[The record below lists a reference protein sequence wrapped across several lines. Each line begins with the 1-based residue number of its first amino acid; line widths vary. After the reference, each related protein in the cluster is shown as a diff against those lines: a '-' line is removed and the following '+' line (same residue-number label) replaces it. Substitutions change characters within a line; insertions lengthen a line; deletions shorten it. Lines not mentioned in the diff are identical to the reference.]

1 MAKEIKFKIR
11 LTVDGKEQLVTA
23 TTTTKDLA
31 KNLDAARSSAIRF
44 RDSILTINQMGQA
57 FQGLMS
63 GLSAISSAM
72 TTYTQAFAV
81 QEQNE
86 QRLATVMRQRMGAS
100 AQDIEQ
106 MKQLAAAQQQ
116 LGIIGDEVQLAGMQ
130 QVATFLKQKD
140 SLEILT
146 PALNNLLAQQ
156 KGYNATAADAQAV
169 GNLMGKAMQG
179 QATALRRVGITFDE
193 AQEKVLKFG
202 TESERASMLAE
213 IITQNVGNMNAELRA
228 TSSGQMKAL
237 SNDLADLSEKIGKV
251 MMPFQGLMAQITQ
264 MGFLL
269 MGIGQIFTSV
279 RAVMMVM
286 GTTLKSLVI
295 SSGLFS
301 KQAYIQSAA
310 TLMLG
315 GASRGTALALAGL
328 KMAIRGLLISTGVG
342 AAIAALTYAI
352 ELLMNSADKT
362 TDKLEDMSDATNE
375 VSQAYT
381 QAKSSLE
388 LNIAKLKDLII
399 AKQQGQNVSK
409 KEKEIVASLNN
420 TYGETMG
427 YFASVESWYK
437 ALIANSKAYCDQMV
451 IEAQTRR
458 LANQIAEKREKQR
471 QITHNDDGSKRH
483 YGTKRESQTVATGQV
498 DAGDGKVLPVYETKE
513 IPGSSPIE
521 KAQKQYDDLGKSIAA
536 DEKQLQSLVE
546 KSAKIKMPV
555 TGSATPVA
563 PATPAKGG
571 KGDKKDTKTDDKK
584 KPLELIEEAKT
595 YKDLENNVRYY
606 QEQLDNTDISEKATI
621 ESLAKKKKA
630 VEDQI
635 KAFNDLQDAATAD
648 RSIETLN
655 DAEITTRKQLNA
667 KLEYYNKLLDEGDE
681 KQRESAQR
689 SINNL
694 NKMAAAWDE
703 QLARLD
709 APGALDTINDIK
721 DIDAAIQ
728 FYSDQQQRED
738 ADNIYKTQG
747 IINALTEKK
756 RVLQLSIDLPDM
768 QREVAAIENLTGT
781 ERRVKIRAMGF
792 DEIME
797 KVRELNELMELPG
810 VTDFQ
815 KRQLSELIGIYKSWS
830 KQVIK
835 SFDTVKESWSSIK
848 GIGDGV
854 ESITEALDG
863 NKNAWQVITGVI
875 DGFIQLYEGVMGI
888 VKIIQMMTAV
898 TKMQTA
904 ATITGA
910 AATGAAT
917 AAETTDAATQE
928 VAALA
933 KLPLIAANKAA
944 TASYMELA
952 SAAFFAAHAYIP
964 FAGFGIAAG
973 FVAAAT
979 AMTEAIGAMP
989 FANGGIVSGPT
1000 FALVGEYPGASN
1012 NPEVVAPLDKLR
1024 SMLAPAD
1031 GGIAGG
1037 VRFEIEGRKLVG
1049 VLANETRVGS
1059 RSGRKT
1065 NIKL

>member
-23 TTTTKDLA
+23 TTTTRDLA

-86 QRLATVMRQRMGAS
+86 QRLATVMRQRMSAS

-116 LGIIGDEVQLAGMQ
+116 LGVIGDEVQLAGMQ

-140 SLEILT
+140 SLAVLT

-156 KGYNATAADAQAV
+156 KGYAATAADAQAI

-179 QATALRRVGITFDE
+179 QVTALRRFGITFDE

-202 TESERASMLAE
+202 TESERAAMLAE
-213 IITQNVGNMNAELRA
+213 IITQNVGDMNAQLRA

-237 SNDLADLSEKIGKV
+237 SNDMADLSEKIGKV

-388 LNIAKLKDLII
+388 LNIAKLKDLIT
-399 AKQQGQNVSK
+399 AKKQGQNVTK

-437 ALIANSKAYCDQMV
+437 ALIANSNAYCDQMV

-471 QITHNDDGSKRH
+471 QITHNDDGTKRH
-483 YGTKRESQTVATGQV
+483 YGTQRESQVVATGQV
-498 DAGDGKVLPVYETKE
+498 DAGDGKVLPVYEIKE
-513 IPGSSPIE
+513 IPGTSPIE

-536 DEKQLQSLVE
+536 DEKQMQSLVTQ
-546 KSAKIKMPV
+546 SAKIKMPV
-555 TGSATPVA
+555 TGSATPVT
-563 PATPAKGG
+563 PATTTKGG
-571 KGDKKDTKTDDKK
+571 EGDKKDTESDKK
-584 KPLELIEEAKT
+584 EQLTLIENAKT
-595 YKDLENNVRYY
+595 YKELENNVRYY
-606 QEQLDNTDISEKATI
+606 QEQLDNTDVTERATI

-648 RSIETLN
+648 RSIERLN
-655 DAEITTRKQLNA
+655 DADITTRKQLNA

-681 KQRESAQR
+681 KQRVSAQR
-689 SINNL
+689 AINNL
-694 NKMAAAWDE
+694 NKLGAAWDE
-703 QLARLD
+703 QLAKLD

-768 QREVAAIENLTGT
+768 QREVAAIEKLTGN

-797 KVRELNELMELPG
+797 KVRELNELMEMPG

-815 KRQLSELIGIYKSWS
+815 KRQLSELVGIYKSWS

-854 ESITEALDG
+854 NSITEALDG
-863 NKNAWQVITGVI
+863 NKSAWQVITGVI
-875 DGFIQLYEGVMGI
+875 DGFIQLYEGIMGI

-898 TKMQTA
+898 TKIQTA
-904 ATITGA
+904 ATITGT
-910 AATGAAT
+910 AATGAAA
-917 AAETTDAATQE
+917 AAESTDAAVQE

-952 SAAFFAAHAYIP
+952 SAAYFAAHAYIP

-973 FVAAAT
+973 FASAAT

-989 FANGGIVSGPT
+989 FAKGGIVSGPT
-1000 FALVGEYPGASN
+1000 FALVGEYPGAGN

-1024 SMLAPAD
+1024 SMLAPAP

-1049 VLANETRVGS
+1049 VLANETRVGN
-1059 RSGRKT
+1059 RSGRRT
-1065 NIKL
+1065 NIKV

>member
-1 MAKEIKFKIR
+1 M
-11 LTVDGKEQLVTA
+11 VDGKEQLVTA
-23 TTTTKDLA
+23 TTSTRDLA

-106 MKQLAAAQQQ
+106 MKELARTQQQ

-140 SLEILT
+140 SLAVLT

-156 KGYNATAADAQAV
+156 KGYSATAQDAQAV

-179 QATALRRVGITFDE
+179 QASALRRVGITFDE

-202 TESERASMLAE
+202 TESEKAAMLAE
-213 IITQNVGNMNAELRA
+213 IITQNVGDMNSQLRQ
-228 TSSGQMKAL
+228 TSSGHMKAL
-237 SNDLADLSEKIGKV
+237 SNEMSDLSEKIGKV
-251 MMPFQGLMAQITQ
+251 MMPFQGLMSQITQ

-269 MGIGQIFTSV
+269 MGLGQIFTSV
-279 RAVMMVM
+279 KAVMMVM
-286 GTTLKSLVI
+286 GTTVKSLAI

-315 GASRGTALALAGL
+315 GASKSTALALAGL

-342 AAIAALTYAI
+342 AVIAGLTYAI

-375 VSQAYT
+375 VSQAYV
-381 QAKSSLE
+381 QAKSTIE
-388 LNIAKLKDLII
+388 LNIAKLKDLID
-399 AKQQGQNVSK
+399 AKKQGQNVSK
-409 KEKEIVASLNN
+409 KEKETVAQLNN

-427 YFASVESWYK
+427 YFASVEAWYK
-437 ALIANSKAYCDQMV
+437 ALIANSKAYCDQMI

-471 QITHNDDGSKRH
+471 QITHNDDGTKRT
-483 YGTKRESQTVATGQV
+483 YGTKRETKTVATGQV

-513 IPGSSPIE
+513 VPGTSPIE
-521 KAQKQYDDLGKSIAA
+521 KAQKEYDDLGKSIAA
-536 DEKQLQSLVE
+536 DEKQMQSLVE
-546 KSAKIKMPV
+546 QSGKIKMPV
-555 TGSATPVA
+555 TGAPTAPAPAATP
-563 PATPAKGG
+563 TKGG
-571 KGDKKDTKTDDKK
+571 KGGGSDKKDDTKKEQ
-584 KPLELIEEAKT
+584 LALIEEAKT

-606 QEQLDNTDISEKATI
+606 QEQLDQADITDRATI
-621 ESLAKKKKA
+621 ETLAKKKKA

-648 RSIETLN
+648 HSIEQLN

-681 KQRESAQR
+681 KQRTTAQKA
-689 SINNL
+689 INNL
-694 NKMAAAWDE
+694 NKMGAAWDE
-703 QLARLD
+703 QLAKLD
-709 APGALDTINDIK
+709 APGALDTLNDIK

-728 FYSDQQQRED
+728 FYSEQQQRED

-747 IINALTEKK
+747 TINALTEKK

-768 QREVAAIENLTGT
+768 QREVATIEKLTGRD
-781 ERRVKIRAMGF
+781 RRVKIRAMGF

-797 KVRELNELMELPG
+797 KVRELNELMEMPG

-815 KRQLSELIGIYKSWS
+815 KRQLQELVGIYKSWS
-830 KQVIK
+830 KQVVK

-854 ESITEALDG
+854 TSITEALDG
-863 NKNAWQVITGVI
+863 NKNAWQTITGVI
-875 DGFIQLYEGVMGI
+875 DGFIQLYEGVMSI

-898 TKMQTA
+898 TRIQTA
-904 ATITGA
+904 ATITGT
-910 AATGAAT
+910 AATATAT

-952 SAAFFAAHAYIP
+952 SAAYFAAHAYIP

-989 FANGGIVSGPT
+989 FAKGGIVSGPT
-1000 FALVGEYPGASN
+1000 FAMVGEYPGASN
-1012 NPEVVAPLDKLR
+1012 NPEVIAPLDKLR
-1024 SMLAPAD
+1024 SMLTPAY

-1049 VLANETRVGS
+1049 VLANETRVS
-1059 RSGRKT
+1059 SKSGRRT
-1065 NIKL
+1065 NIKV